1 MPAKTRAKPSAAKA
15 KKSEAIKISTTLKTL
30 PPSEDSPP
38 LLCVLPKDASP
49 EAKFVSLRNPAS
61 KEGTSRYFVCPKK
74 GFFELVKV
82 GGSKQEACRSW
93 IVASRG
99 VEEEEEEATSQ
110 EQDTRVD
117 SQQQSQVS
125 QQDKEQD
132 ESTES
137 DGYILSSPSLLL
149 ATPLDP
155 LFLLLPQLT
164 ASSQSNPSAKE
175 YLAPSDYISL
185 LTTSSPHL
193 TSLISASPHLTR
205 ILEVRIEAVSDVMD
219 MGDGDKMYAFSRDKL
234 AGVLVEKARRMVGGE
249 GGLPRSLEARF
260 VKGVL
265 DVPVLGERREGQGVS
280 IADRSREEED
290 TQPECEGSEAADAEA
305 TAPPAASTSDS
316 CPPAEILS
324 LLRLRVALDFL
335 QTSYLPPPLTTQLQP
350 HFAPH
355 ISFAPLESHLSHLA
369 TLKKEA
375 AALRSLSDNISRKRP
390 LGEDDEEAYGKSDAK
405 RRKEEEERE
414 RKKKLEKE
422 KSVGMRRL
430 GKADVSGMKK
440 MSSFFTKA
448 APLKK

>member
-265 DVPVLGERREGQGVS
+265 DVPVLGERREGQG
-280 IADRSREEED
+280 
-290 TQPECEGSEAADAEA
+290 EARRRMLKPPHLPQR
-305 TAPPAASTSDS
+305 APQTPVPRPKYSPS
-316 CPPAEILS
+316 CAC
-324 LLRLRVALDFL
+324 A
-335 QTSYLPPPLTTQLQP
+335 
-350 HFAPH
+350 
-355 ISFAPLESHLSHLA
+355 
-369 TLKKEA
+369 
-375 AALRSLSDNISRKRP
+375 
-390 LGEDDEEAYGKSDAK
+390 
-405 RRKEEEERE
+405 
-414 RKKKLEKE
+414 
-422 KSVGMRRL
+422 
-430 GKADVSGMKK
+430 
-440 MSSFFTKA
+440 
-448 APLKK
+448 